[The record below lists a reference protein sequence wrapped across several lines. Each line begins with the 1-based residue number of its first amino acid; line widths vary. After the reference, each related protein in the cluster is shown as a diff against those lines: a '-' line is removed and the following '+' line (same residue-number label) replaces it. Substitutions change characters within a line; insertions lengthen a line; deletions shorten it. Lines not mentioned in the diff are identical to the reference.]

1 MVIIYI
7 FQLLLIPPLFGE
19 KSQKAEANIYLC
31 ILLSLLVQESSS
43 NIVSSFV
50 LLMGLDF
57 TFGGHLPRIKKNL
70 HSLSQCT
77 YQNLSAKAALHISK
91 LVSKSRFINQLWGYI
106 LSKLCYAELFPLW
119 KLLHQFQPEWLW
131 TEWSKFGASIF
142 YFFWL
147 Y

>member
-77 YQNLSAKAALHISK
+77 YQNLSAKADSLIS
-91 LVSKSRFINQLWGYI
+91 
-106 LSKLCYAELFPLW
+106 CED
-119 KLLHQFQPEWLW
+119 
-131 TEWSKFGASIF
+131 IF
-142 YFFWL
+142 YLNFVTQSFFL
-147 Y
+147 YESYYINSSPNDSEQNEVSLEHPSFTSFDSTK